1 MEKITLY
8 GYSPSPFVQKVAA
21 FLYFKDLPFEFVP
34 VNPLAASETIG
45 FTGGARVPV
54 LAIDDEWRLDST
66 PIGMWLDERFP
77 ETPLLPENQR
87 QRARILS
94 IDHWLNEMFFPSFF
108 RGFIDGPCDAR
119 FRARSWR
126 YATLIDADT
135 PLDSSNRNRWP
146 KLQRSAPFLH
156 DMIRGLDR
164 DEPVAEMNT
173 RLEQELLDHLGSG
186 PFLGESPVPTLVD
199 LALFP
204 SLVFAY
210 LVGIEDTI
218 EAAKSPEIKAYVLKM
233 ADVLPENTTL
243 VPDEFVVN
251 RLGQ

>member
-1 MEKITLY
+1 MKKITLY

-34 VNPLAASETIG
+34 VNPMAARETIG
-45 FTGGARVPV
+45 FTGGAQVPV

-77 ETPLLPENQR
+77 DRPLLPADQK

-108 RGFIDGPCDAR
+108 RGIIDGPCDAR

-126 YATLIDADT
+126 YAALIDADT
-135 PLDSSNRNRWP
+135 PLESSARNRWP
-146 KLQRSAPFLH
+146 ELQRSAPFLH
-156 DMIRGLDR
+156 DMIRELDR
-164 DEPVAEMNT
+164 DEPVAEMNM
-173 RLEQELLDHLGSG
+173 RVEQELLAHLGSG
-186 PFLGESPVPTLVD
+186 PFLGESAVPTLVD

-204 SLVFAY
+204 SLVFAH

-218 EAAKSPEIKAYVLKM
+218 EAAKTPEIKAYVLKM

-243 VPDEFVVN
+243 VPEEFMVN